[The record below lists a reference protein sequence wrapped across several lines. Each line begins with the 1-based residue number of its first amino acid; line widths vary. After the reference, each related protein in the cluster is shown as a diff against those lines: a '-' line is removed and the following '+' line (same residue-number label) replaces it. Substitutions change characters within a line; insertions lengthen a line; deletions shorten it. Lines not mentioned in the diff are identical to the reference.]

1 MLIAWVAS
9 RPLMR
14 ESSAHVDVD
23 RSRYPVKGIDV
34 SSHNGAVNYARVAA
48 DTVSFVLAK
57 ASEGVSFRDK
67 KFVMNI
73 ESARR
78 QGLRTGA
85 YHFLR
90 FDTPGFRQAQ
100 NFLRAVDGVVLD
112 FPLIIDVEE
121 WRNAETFTT
130 AEVVAELREM
140 IDCLNEAG
148 RKVMIYTNK
157 SGYDRFIRF
166 RFDDLPLWVCSLR
179 HEPAT
184 SVGWAFW
191 QHSHKGHVPGV
202 VGDVDLN
209 TFNGDNEEF
218 LDFLFKNT

>member
-1 MLIAWVAS
+1 
-9 RPLMR
+9 MR

-34 SSHNGAVNYARVAA
+34 SAHNGAVNYARVAA

-67 KFVMNI
+67 KFVMNV

-85 YHFLR
+85 YHFFR

-121 WRNAETFTT
+121 WGNAETFTT
-130 AEVVAELREM
+130 AEVVADNVYFGDSKRDGDGGSYGDRGGSYGGGSYGGSYGARPSAPSAPADYGIPSGGDQFAELA
-140 IDCLNEAG
+140 DDDG
-148 RKVMIYTNK
+148 
-157 SGYDRFIRF
+157 
-166 RFDDLPLWVCSLR
+166 DLP
-179 HEPAT
+179 
-184 SVGWAFW
+184 F
-191 QHSHKGHVPGV
+191 
-202 VGDVDLN
+202 
-209 TFNGDNEEF
+209 
-218 LDFLFKNT
+218 

>member
-1 MLIAWVAS
+1 MLIGLVTIQPLL
-9 RPLMR
+9 RPG
-14 ESSAHVDVD
+14 SVHVDVD
-23 RSRYPVKGIDV
+23 RTRYPVKGIDV
-34 SSHNGAVNYARVAA
+34 SAHNGVVNYARVAA
-48 DTVSFVLAK
+48 DSVTFVIAK

-67 KFVMNI
+67 RFVMNI

-78 QGLRTGA
+78 HGLRTGA
-85 YHFLR
+85 YHFFR
-90 FDTPGFRQAQ
+90 FDIPGFRQAQ

-121 WRNAETFTT
+121 WGNADSFTT
-130 AEVVAELREM
+130 AEVVNELREM
-140 IDCLNEAG
+140 VECLGEAG

-157 SGYDRFIRF
+157 SGYERFIKF

-184 SVGWAFW
+184 SVGWSLW

-202 VGDVDLN
+202 IGDVDLN
-209 TFNGDNEEF
+209 TFNGNNEEF